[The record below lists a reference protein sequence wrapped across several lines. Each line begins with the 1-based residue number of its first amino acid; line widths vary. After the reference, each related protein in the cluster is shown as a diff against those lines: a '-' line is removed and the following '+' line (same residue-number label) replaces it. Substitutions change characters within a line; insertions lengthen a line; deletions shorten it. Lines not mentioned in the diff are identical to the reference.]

1 MTMDLWML
9 VWAVVL
15 AFLQMLIAVG
25 GSMIQLGPAT
35 LAGNRASPLDLADW
49 HGRAERAYRNML
61 EFLPMFA
68 VLVLVAH
75 VAGAAN
81 ATTALGAQLFLYARV
96 VYAVV
101 YLIGIPYLR
110 TAVWAV
116 SAAGLVVMAGPL
128 LSAM

>member
-1 MTMDLWML
+1 M
-9 VWAVVL
+9 
-15 AFLQMLIAVG
+15 IARR
-25 GSMIQLGPAT
+25 
-35 LAGNRASPLDLADW
+35 RASVKPLASRP
-49 HGRAERAYRNML
+49 GTVA
-61 EFLPMFA
+61 
-68 VLVLVAH
+68 LVAH

-101 YLIGIPYLR
+101 YMIGVPYLR

-116 SAAGLVVMAGPL
+116 SAAGLVIMAGPL